1 MSGGNASTPGLA
13 DRLATLSTPVVA
25 GFLFVFFVVVFVV
38 GEVVIAMA
46 FGARQASLE
55 TAVLHGATF
64 GLLFAIVAALARG
77 GAGDSRSG
85 S

>member
-1 MSGGNASTPGLA
+1 MSGGNASTPGPA
-13 DRLATLSTPVVA
+13 ERLAELSMPVVS
-25 GFLFVFFVVVFVV
+25 GFLFAFFVGIFVI

-64 GLLFAIVAALARG
+64 GLLFAVVAALARG
-77 GAGDSRSG
+77 GSGDS
-85 S
+85 

>member
-1 MSGGNASTPGLA
+1 MSGEDTSARGLEE
-13 DRLATLSTPVVA
+13 RLAELSTPVIA
-25 GFLFVFFVVVFVV
+25 GFVFAFFVVVFVV
-38 GEVVIAMA
+38 GEVVIAIG
-46 FGARQASLE
+46 FGARQPSLE

-77 GAGDSRSG
+77 GAGG